1 MTIRNFRVGGIR
13 FLRLGRLQIT
23 VSRVRA
29 HTHVGPVPREA
40 FAQ

>member
-1 MTIRNFRVGGIR
+1 MTVRNFRVGGIR

-29 HTHVGPVPREA
+29 HVGPVPREA